1 MYSVDTILRQYLAAM
16 VGVGGRLVTLR
27 RLPFTVTSGLNVYF
41 SFTIPDEEL
50 NRPFFLHP
58 SERTRLVKQCKGT
71 KIIVIN
77 QIFEYIINQK
87 LIHLT
92 KFVSFGCHI
101 YTI

>member
-71 KIIVIN
+71 KEFCMLQFFYRNFID
-77 QIFEYIINQK
+77 FY
-87 LIHLT
+87 L
-92 KFVSFGCHI
+92 FS
-101 YTI
+101 

>member
-27 RLPFTVTSGLNVYF
+27 RLPFTVTSGLNVYL

-71 KIIVIN
+71 KN
-77 QIFEYIINQK
+77 IINYQILEYK
-87 LIHLT
+87 ISPQLKYLT
-92 KFVSFGCHI
+92 KFA
-101 YTI
+101 

>member
-27 RLPFTVTSGLNVYF
+27 RLPFTVTSGLNVYL

-58 SERTRLVKQCKGT
+58 SERTHLVKLCKGM

-77 QIFEYIINQK
+77 QILVHIIYQK

-92 KFVSFGCHI
+92 KFV
-101 YTI
+101 

>member
-27 RLPFTVTSGLNVYF
+27 RLPFTVTSGLNVYL

-71 KIIVIN
+71 KIFFIF
-77 QIFEYIINQK
+77 QIIEYKICLK
-87 LIHLT
+87 CKCLT
-92 KFVSFGCHI
+92 KFA
-101 YTI
+101 